1 LLAVVDG
8 LSGGVGVP
16 VPDGTMLWPNPDV
29 LASIVAMAAIMT
41 VRMVFPGDGAPAPVL
56 TSFAFRRGVI
66 GIGRHRECGC
76 VER

>member
-16 VPDGTMLWPNPDV
+16 APDGTMLWPNPDV

-41 VRMVFPGDGAPAPVL
+41 ARMVFP
-56 TSFAFRRGVI
+56 
-66 GIGRHRECGC
+66 
-76 VER
+76 